1 MIGPPPCFNVGP
13 DGGLVQAAL
22 GNLVRF
28 SDVEDALEDAVRLK
42 WILPLID
49 GSATTEV
56 VAFREVALGMAK
68 INGKRG
74 TEMID
79 QAMRVAP

>member
-1 MIGPPPCFNVGP
+1 MIGPPPGFNVGP
-13 DGGLVQAAL
+13 DGGLVPAAL
-22 GNLVRF
+22 GSLVRF
-28 SDVEDALEDAVRLK
+28 TDIEDALKDTVRLK

-49 GSATTEV
+49 GSESSEV
-56 VAFREVALGMAK
+56 VAVREVALGMAK